1 MVCTGLAPAGQLGSR
16 GGATAAG
23 ARAVSSHLG
32 QRRDAAGV
40 IVDPALRD
48 LEAVGLLAMRAVEI
62 NGPAARARD
71 AAAIGVD
78 AGLDLARG
86 LRAQE
91 YQFAHA
97 TLPKRGLTHST
108 GYGGHGE
115 LRPRAALGLPVD
127 MWISAQAIESK
138 RLLPARRAPDRPG
151 DRHGTAAKPRAPHGR
166 DERHPPACGGN

>member
-91 YQFAHA
+91 HQLAHA
-97 TLPKRGLTHST
+97 TLPMEPCAFYRVRGPRRIASARGL
-108 GYGGHGE
+108 
-115 LRPRAALGLPVD
+115 R
-127 MWISAQAIESK
+127 
-138 RLLPARRAPDRPG
+138 
-151 DRHGTAAKPRAPHGR
+151 
-166 DERHPPACGGN
+166 PACGYVDNCAGR

>member
-1 MVCTGLAPAGQLGSR
+1 MVCTGFTPAGQLGSR
-16 GGATAAG
+16 GGATATG

-32 QRRDAAGV
+32 QRRHAAGV
-40 IVDPALRD
+40 IVDPALRN
-48 LEAVGLLAMRAVEI
+48 LEAVGLLAMRAVEV

-71 AAAIGVD
+71 AGAIGVD
-78 AGLDLARG
+78 AGLDLARC
-86 LRAQE
+86 LLAQE

-127 MWISAQAIESK
+127 MCIRPHPIESK
-138 RLLPARRAPDRPG
+138 RLLPARGVPHRP
-151 DRHGTAAKPRAPHGR
+151 
-166 DERHPPACGGN
+166 C

>member
-1 MVCTGLAPAGQLGSR
+1 MPRVAIAAHYHADSGRFFAANGLHGVDARRPVEEPR
-16 GGATAAG
+16 MWVTAAG

-71 AAAIGVD
+71 AGAIGVD
-78 AGLDLARG
+78 AGLDLARC

-97 TLPKRGLTHST
+97 TLPKKGPTHST

-115 LRPRAALGLPVD
+115 LRPRAAIACL
-127 MWISAQAIESK
+127 WI
-138 RLLPARRAPDRPG
+138 
-151 DRHGTAAKPRAPHGR
+151 
-166 DERHPPACGGN
+166 CG

>member
-1 MVCTGLAPAGQLGSR
+1 MDCRVKPGNDEGEAEFGMRRRSGRLDQR
-16 GGATAAG
+16 GYAA
-23 ARAVSSHLG
+23 R
-32 QRRDAAGV
+32 V

-48 LEAVGLLAMRAVEI
+48 LEAVGLQAMRAVEI
-62 NGPAARARD
+62 NGPAARACD

-127 MWISAQAIESK
+127 MWISRQNS
-138 RLLPARRAPDRPG
+138 LLSFLLKTPHPASS
-151 DRHGTAAKPRAPHGR
+151 AASAYV
-166 DERHPPACGGN
+166 DNLFTSL